1 MASKAKTGR
10 DDEATSAVELT
21 EATESAVARTDGDS
35 TTDTASKLGHHSFLS
50 RLYTGTGAF
59 EVVGRRR
66 LWFGVSG
73 AIVAVAIASIVFR
86 GFTFGID
93 FKGGT
98 TVSFPRGSTQ
108 VAQVEDVYYRALG
121 SEPQSVVIV
130 GAGASAT
137 VQIRSETLTSDQTA
151 KLRDALFEAFGPKGT
166 DGQPSKQA
174 ISDSAVSETWGG
186 QITKKAVIALVVF
199 LVLVALYITVRYE
212 RYMTISAITAMLFDL
227 TVTAGVYSLVG
238 FEVTPATVIGLLTI
252 LGFSLY
258 DTVIV
263 FDKVEENTH
272 GFQHT
277 TRRTFAEQANLAI
290 NQTFMRS
297 INTSLIGVLPVLA
310 LMVVAVWLLGVGT
323 LKDLALVQLIGI
335 IIGTYSSIFFATPL
349 LVTLRERTEL
359 VRNHTRRVLKRRNSG
374 SPAGSEDASTDGGEQ
389 PAAADEQSLVG
400 ITQASSQ
407 SAPRAAQG
415 SSKPAPGRAL
425 GASWPTWITLPP
437 PRCTPPPIEAMA
449 AVQRTIGNASSLHT
463 SGRSARRRI
472 EEARELIADKLGA
485 RPSEVIFTAG
495 GTESDNLAVKGIY
508 WARRDAE
515 PHRRRIVTTEV
526 EHHAV
531 LDSVNWLVEH
541 EGAHVTWLPTA
552 ADGSVSATALRE
564 ALQSHDDVALVS
576 VMWANN
582 EVGTILPIA
591 EMSVVA
597 MEFGVPMHSDA
608 IQAVGQLPLDF
619 GASGLSAMSVAGHKF
634 GGPPGVGALLLR
646 RDVTCVPLMHGG
658 GQERD
663 IRSGTPDVASAVGMA
678 TAAQIAV
685 DGLEENSARLRL
697 LRDRLVEGVLAEID
711 DVCLNGAD
719 DPMRLAGNAHFTF
732 RGCEGDALLML
743 LDANGIECST
753 GSACTAGVAQPSHVL
768 IAMGVDA
775 ASARGSLRL
784 SLGHTSV
791 EADVDAALE
800 VLPGAVARARR
811 AALAAAGASR

>member
-349 LVTLRERTEL
+349 LVTSVSARSWCAT
-359 VRNHTRRVLKRRNSG
+359 T
-374 SPAGSEDASTDGGEQ
+374 P
-389 PAAADEQSLVG
+389 VG
-400 ITQASSQ
+400 CSN
-407 SAPRAAQG
+407 G
-415 SSKPAPGRAL
+415 V
-425 GASWPTWITLPP
+425 
-437 PRCTPPPIEAMA
+437 TP
-449 AVQRTIGNASSLHT
+449 
-463 SGRSARRRI
+463 ARRRDQRTP
-472 EEARELIADKLGA
+472 ARMAASSRQPLMNSRWWGSR
-485 RPSEVIFTAG
+485 RPAANPPRGRPRAPAS
-495 GTESDNLAVKGIY
+495 
-508 WARRDAE
+508 
-515 PHRRRIVTTEV
+515 RRR
-526 EHHAV
+526 
-531 LDSVNWLVEH
+531 
-541 EGAHVTWLPTA
+541 GAP
-552 ADGSVSATALRE
+552 SASRRYQASDR
-564 ALQSHDDVALVS
+564 Q
-576 VMWANN
+576 
-582 EVGTILPIA
+582 A
-591 EMSVVA
+591 E
-597 MEFGVPMHSDA
+597 
-608 IQAVGQLPLDF
+608 
-619 GASGLSAMSVAGHKF
+619 
-634 GGPPGVGALLLR
+634 R
-646 RDVTCVPLMHGG
+646 R
-658 GQERD
+658 
-663 IRSGTPDVASAVGMA
+663 SAVG
-678 TAAQIAV
+678 AV
-685 DGLEENSARLRL
+685 AP
-697 LRDRLVEGVLAEID
+697 A
-711 DVCLNGAD
+711 
-719 DPMRLAGNAHFTF
+719 
-732 RGCEGDALLML
+732 
-743 LDANGIECST
+743 
-753 GSACTAGVAQPSHVL
+753 AGVIRASPACESLVPRRWSPQP
-768 IAMGVDA
+768 
-775 ASARGSLRL
+775 R
-784 SLGHTSV
+784 
-791 EADVDAALE
+791 
-800 VLPGAVARARR
+800 
-811 AALAAAGASR
+811 